1 MGAVVSFAKKVWSGI
16 KKIGSWIWN
25 GIKTVV
31 KKVVKAVKT
40 VVGFIG
46 GIAITIIVT
55 AALVASTVITT
66 VLRKFGLAIAS
77 AVLLVLGIAFLTSLI
92 IFGRENKEQNEENN
106 EEERTNVD
114 LGNNRKRDFEN
125 KRKKKELDLSD
136 VFLKDVI
143 QMINENI
150 IKKELI
156 YQEPKSSRYSFSIEE
171 NDKIKTG
178 KLDDSDDE
186 DSENENNNNNN
197 KPEKAMVSSIQF
209 STNEQSKLEL
219 IFKNEI
225 SDFKL
230 GKDILNKIIND
241 NLINICESI
250 QINQDLA
257 GGKFK
262 EIKNISSLQDIKI
275 MKIIITP
282 KLNLPL
288 IQYY

>member
-25 GIKTVV
+25 GIKTVA

-55 AALVASTVITT
+55 AALVASTVITI

-77 AVLLVLGIAFLTSLI
+77 GVLLVLSIAFLTSFI

-106 EEERTNVD
+106 EEEANANVD
-114 LGNNRKRDFEN
+114 LGNSSKRDFEDE
-125 KRKKKELDLSD
+125 RKEKERDLSD
-136 VFLKDVI
+136 VFLKDVNQI
-143 QMINENI
+143 IIENI
-150 IKKELI
+150 IKKEPL
-156 YQEPKSSRYSFSIEE
+156 YQESKSFVYSFSIEE
-171 NDKIKTG
+171 NNKIKTE

-186 DSENENNNNNN
+186 DTENDNNNNNI
-197 KPEKAMVSSIQF
+197 PEKALVSSIHF

-225 SDFKL
+225 TDFKL
-230 GKDILNKIIND
+230 GKNILNKIIND
-241 NLINICESI
+241 NLIKICESI

-262 EIKNISSLQDIKI
+262 EVKDISSLQDIKI

-282 KLNLPL
+282 KLKLCH
-288 IQYY
+288 